1 VHGKQVKIYAR
12 EDRRTNQI
20 ALHDTHLS
28 AAQKTDAPL
37 E

>member
-1 VHGKQVKIYAR
+1 LHGKKVKIYSR
-12 EDRRTNQI
+12 EDRRTNQT